1 MQLDVDPLDD
11 LLFESK
17 TNNSHKFRPKMKAQ
31 PRKGGTRGVE
41 SDFPNL
47 MDRTVLRSIEEDPS
61 LSAVQDSL
69 QSEDVVTDGNGDW
82 QSSLGKSLGENADIF
97 SVLECLDDFITETT
111 CDLGSETSKPQS
123 KVHTDE
129 NLSFPA
135 HPSFDSSSFTICDV
149 APSQICSDYHSTQ
162 DPVSFSNTTVS
173 DEPEE
178 AQSNDG
184 RSKTMVAEDLF
195 DFEVYEGN
203 VASGQCVG
211 KFQPNPKL
219 GKGKKKPSTREPQA
233 EVSSGVPYVH
243 NVPQVNSIL
252 EFPSEGDAEPTNFAK
267 ATYSEVVE
275 DDPVVEEV
283 GGKSIIGESSAEPN
297 GLRRSQRSSAAMQ
310 EIEEDLGQLFEEEDN
325 DEEYRVDNKSK
336 KKKAIRKLEEPASGK
351 EKPVRKRKRSKQASE
366 EKIREPPKKFSH
378 STRRKKRI
386 VDQALLEMPED
397 EIDPQRLPIKDLIL
411 LAEHRERVAIKDA
424 AKLKTPQTNKS
435 ADDSFRQG
443 VSHNEEMFHSEQGQN
458 SDDEQP
464 TYSAQP
470 SSSYVNYHSFMGK
483 TPSTRWSKNDTEL
496 FYEAVQQIGTDF
508 SIIQQLFPNRTRKQL
523 KMKFKKEERQ
533 HPLRLS
539 DSLNDRSK
547 DHSHFESVIKR
558 LQELAAQAKQEAI
571 GNESNWHPGEEE
583 MEEPTHNANEEHTKS
598 ELDVVVKDQ
607 EQKTEVTDLQN
618 SPLKYDEGDDDPDR
632 WNNYDDY

>member
-1 MQLDVDPLDD
+1 
-11 LLFESK
+11 
-17 TNNSHKFRPKMKAQ
+17 
-31 PRKGGTRGVE
+31 
-41 SDFPNL
+41 
-47 MDRTVLRSIEEDPS
+47 
-61 LSAVQDSL
+61 
-69 QSEDVVTDGNGDW
+69 
-82 QSSLGKSLGENADIF
+82 
-97 SVLECLDDFITETT
+97 
-111 CDLGSETSKPQS
+111 
-123 KVHTDE
+123 
-129 NLSFPA
+129 
-135 HPSFDSSSFTICDV
+135 
-149 APSQICSDYHSTQ
+149 
-162 DPVSFSNTTVS
+162 
-173 DEPEE
+173 
-178 AQSNDG
+178 
-184 RSKTMVAEDLF
+184 
-195 DFEVYEGN
+195 
-203 VASGQCVG
+203 
-211 KFQPNPKL
+211 
-219 GKGKKKPSTREPQA
+219 
-233 EVSSGVPYVH
+233 
-243 NVPQVNSIL
+243 
-252 EFPSEGDAEPTNFAK
+252 
-267 ATYSEVVE
+267 
-275 DDPVVEEV
+275 
-283 GGKSIIGESSAEPN
+283 
-297 GLRRSQRSSAAMQ
+297 MQ

-336 KKKAIRKLEEPASGK
+336 KKKAVRKLEEPASGK

-424 AKLKTPQTNKS
+424 AKLKTPQTNQS

-470 SSSYVNYHSFMGK
+470 SSSYVNYHSFMDK

-539 DSLNDRSK
+539 DSLNNRSK

-607 EQKTEVTDLQN
+607 EQKMEVTDLQK